1 MNKIET
7 TIPTLKADIRKF
19 YDSDKHHFMVMNA
32 VEVGTQME
40 VQWFFADY
48 AHPCTITT
56 FYAMI
61 DPATEV
67 PSIRDIVESAWVA
80 EAELVDLM
88 NIVIENTAK
97 GFVLEP
103 DFESGPLLKNKK

>member
-7 TIPTLKADIRKF
+7 TIPALKDDIRRF
-19 YDSDKHHFMVMNA
+19 YDPEKHHFMVINA
-32 VEVGTQME
+32 VESGQKME
-40 VQWFFADY
+40 VQWFFCDY
-48 AHPCTITT
+48 APPCSTTT
-56 FYAMI
+56 FFTVI
-61 DPATEV
+61 EPSTEV

-88 NIVIENTAK
+88 NIKIEDTDN

-103 DFESGPLLKNKK
+103 DSQSGPLLKKK

>member
-7 TIPTLKADIRKF
+7 TIATLKDYIRNF
-19 YDSDKHHFMVMNA
+19 YDFDKHNFMVMNA
-32 VEVGTQME
+32 VELGTQME
-40 VQWFFADY
+40 VQWFFSDY

-56 FYAMI
+56 FYAII
-61 DPATEV
+61 DPSTEV

-88 NIVIENTAK
+88 NIVIENTEK

-103 DFESGPLLKNKK
+103 DFESGPLLKKK

>member
-7 TIPTLKADIRKF
+7 TIATLKDDIRNF
-19 YDSDKHHFMVMNA
+19 YDFDKHNFMVMNA
-32 VEVGTQME
+32 VELGTQME
-40 VQWFFADY
+40 VQWFFSDY

-56 FYAMI
+56 FYAII
-61 DPATEV
+61 DPSTEV

-88 NIVIENTAK
+88 NIVIENTEK

-103 DFESGPLLKNKK
+103 DFESGPLLKKK

>member
-7 TIPTLKADIRKF
+7 TIPTLKDDLRQF
-19 YDSDKHHFMVMNA
+19 YDAGKHHFIVMNA
-32 VEVGTQME
+32 VEVGPLME
-40 VQWFFADY
+40 VQWFFSDY
-48 AHPCTITT
+48 AHPCEITT

>member
-7 TIPTLKADIRKF
+7 TVETLLQDIGNF
-19 YDSDKHHFMVMNA
+19 YRPDRHHFIVMNA
-32 VEVGTQME
+32 VEVGSQLE
-40 VQWFFADY
+40 VQWFFCDY
-48 AHPCTITT
+48 APPCAETV
-56 FYAMI
+56 FYMRI

-67 PSIRDIVESAWVA
+67 PSIRSIVASAWVA

-88 NIVIENTAK
+88 NIRIEGTQK

-103 DFESGPLLKNKK
+103 DFNGSPLRKGD

>member
-7 TIPTLKADIRKF
+7 TIPTLRDDLKKF
-19 YDSDKHHFMVMNA
+19 YHPDKHHFMVMNA
-32 VEVGTQME
+32 VEVGSQME

-48 AHPCTITT
+48 APPSEITC
-56 FYAMI
+56 FYAMV
-61 DPATEV
+61 DPATEI
-67 PSIRDIVESAWVA
+67 PSIREIVESAWVA

-103 DFESGPLLKNKK
+103 DFESGPLLKKK